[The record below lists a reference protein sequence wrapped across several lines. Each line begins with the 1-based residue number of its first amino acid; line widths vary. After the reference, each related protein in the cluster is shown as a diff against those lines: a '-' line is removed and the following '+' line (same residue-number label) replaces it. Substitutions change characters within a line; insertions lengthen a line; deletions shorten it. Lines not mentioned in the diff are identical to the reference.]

1 MRLTRLPLNEFD
13 EDDAIVRPS
22 PVRVNGRFPPF
33 AVLCFFP
40 EAIDEM
46 QRDGELKRIGEFSA
60 QLGGMAIYATP
71 DQHVAVFHPG
81 VGGPLSAHCFERAI
95 ASGVRA
101 AIAVGGAGAIA
112 PSFGKDDVLVVSAAV
127 RDEGTSF
134 HYVPASR
141 LLEFDDGE
149 VRRLVDGC
157 VEAGLPAAAGV
168 TWTTDADFRETRG
181 RTARRREE
189 GCVAVEMEAASLAAV
204 ARFRA
209 VRYGHVLY
217 SGDDLTGDVWAERA
231 WTGSGRRAALL
242 RTAIELSVR

>member
-1 MRLTRLPLNEFD
+1 M
-13 EDDAIVRPS
+13 
-22 PVRVNGRFPPF
+22 
-33 AVLCFFP
+33 
-40 EAIDEM
+40 
-46 QRDGELKRIGEFSA
+46 
-60 QLGGMAIYATP
+60 
-71 DQHVAVFHPG
+71 
-81 VGGPLSAHCFERAI
+81 
-95 ASGVRA
+95 
-101 AIAVGGAGAIA
+101 
-112 PSFGKDDVLVVSAAV
+112 LVVSAAV

>member
-1 MRLTRLPLNEFD
+1 MRLPLEELDDD
-13 EDDAIVRPS
+13 EPVLRPS
-22 PVRVNGRFPPF
+22 PVHVDGRFPSA

-40 EAIDEM
+40 EAIDTME
-46 QRDGELKRIGEFSA
+46 RDGELERIGAFST
-60 QLGGMAIYATP
+60 QLGGMAIRATP
-71 DQHVAVFHPG
+71 DRDVAVFHPG
-81 VGGPLSAHCFERAI
+81 VGGPLSAHCFEQAI

-112 PSFGKDDVLVVSAAV
+112 PSFGKDDVLVVSAAL

-141 LLEFDDGE
+141 MLQFDEDE
-149 VRRLVDGC
+149 VRRLVDGH
-157 VEAGLPAAAGV
+157 VDAGLPAAAGV

-181 RTARRREE
+181 RTARRRAE

-204 ARFRA
+204 ARFRG

-217 SGDDLTGDVWAERA
+217 SGDDLTGEVWAERA
-231 WTGSGRRAALL
+231 WTRSGRRASLL
-242 RTAIELSVR
+242 RTAIDLSVR